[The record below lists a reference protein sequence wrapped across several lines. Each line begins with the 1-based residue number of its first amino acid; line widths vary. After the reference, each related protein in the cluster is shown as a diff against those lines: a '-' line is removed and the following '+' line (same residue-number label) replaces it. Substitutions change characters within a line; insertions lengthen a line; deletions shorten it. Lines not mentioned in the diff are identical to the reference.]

1 MFGLCCCVVCV
12 LQKKIHVMPNVYWQ
26 IDKKPKIEQKDDDS
40 AVLVHCI
47 YTSTCSC
54 CSAEV

>member
-1 MFGLCCCVVCV
+1 
-12 LQKKIHVMPNVYWQ
+12 MPNVYWQ